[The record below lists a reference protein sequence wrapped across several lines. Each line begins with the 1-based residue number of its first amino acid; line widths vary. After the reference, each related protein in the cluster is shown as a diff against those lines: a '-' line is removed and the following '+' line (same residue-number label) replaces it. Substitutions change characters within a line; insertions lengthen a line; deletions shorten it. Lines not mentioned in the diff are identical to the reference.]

1 MAEPPGGI
9 GTVSL
14 TDRRVLVVDDDPTVS
29 EVVTEYLRAAG
40 FVVDHAAESH
50 YRIQTVQ
57 VRRPPRRPL

>member
-29 EVVTEYLRAAG
+29 EVVTEYLRAA
-40 FVVDHAAESH
+40 
-50 YRIQTVQ
+50 
-57 VRRPPRRPL
+57 PRHDFSV